1 MGKGTKNI
9 GLVPSSKSRANR
21 IIMESL
27 QHPAEPATADENHAK
42 IKTLKKEYRYLS
54 LLNQELMKKF
64 VQR

>member
-1 MGKGTKNI
+1 MGKATKNV

-27 QHPAEPATADENHAK
+27 QHPAEQAAADKNHAK
-42 IKTLKKEYRYLS
+42 IKTLKKEYQYLS
-54 LLNQELMKKF
+54 LLNRELMRKF